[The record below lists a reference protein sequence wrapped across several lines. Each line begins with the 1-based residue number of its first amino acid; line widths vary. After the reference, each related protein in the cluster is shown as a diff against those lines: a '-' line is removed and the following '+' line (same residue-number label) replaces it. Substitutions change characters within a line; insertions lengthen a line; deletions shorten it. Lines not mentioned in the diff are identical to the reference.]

1 MQDHIRWG
9 CRVPVRQGQ
18 CRLCQ
23 SGTWYVSND
32 HDWRETSRT
41 LTHFLYF
48 VSDYVQVVDMGT
60 LELRITAAKP
70 GADGK
75 LVKAIFG
82 WHVWKVKSGK
92 LKSNLL
98 HVVWMIERAKVRTA
112 LLQRHYSHQ
121 NLFGLLCCPHEP
133 DSVCSQLWRLTAPSR
148 TRAQTQQHLT
158 EDQGQQWH
166 QHRLVLQYLTK
177 VTLIWIYFGQVDFP
191 SRVTPQ
197 TSFLADIEQQMLQDL
212 MSEAMEET
220 EGQHASGLQQNGED
234 FTQFQLIG
242 WNASSYTIL
251 SISTGAREER
261 CQDLDP
267 PRSDLFLFPDESGNL
282 NQDLSPT
289 YPVLHSPLITPVPN
303 LAQEADDF
311 CILETPGFRRE
322 VRTVTVMDSQQRELD
337 YMLSYLSFTGSWS
350 GTSGKAAYFRSCG
363 H

>member
-1 MQDHIRWG
+1 MW
-9 CRVPVRQGQ
+9 
-18 CRLCQ
+18 
-23 SGTWYVSND
+23 N
-32 HDWRETSRT
+32 
-41 LTHFLYF
+41 
-48 VSDYVQVVDMGT
+48 
-60 LELRITAAKP
+60 
-70 GADGK
+70 
-75 LVKAIFG
+75 
-82 WHVWKVKSGK
+82 VKSEK
-92 LKSNLL
+92 LKSNVL
-98 HVVWMIERAKVRTA
+98 HFVWMIERAKVWTA

-133 DSVCSQLWRLTAPSR
+133 YSVCSQLWRLTAPSR

-158 EDQGQQWH
+158 ADQGQQWH
-166 QHRLVLQYLTK
+166 QQRLVLQYLTK
-177 VTLIWIYFGQVDFP
+177 VTRIWIYVGQVEIP

-242 WNASSYTIL
+242 WNASAYTIL

-261 CQDLDP
+261 CQDHDP

-322 VRTVTVMDSQQRELD
+322 VRTVTVMDSQQRELE

-350 GTSGKAAYFRSCG
+350 GTSGKVAYFRSCG